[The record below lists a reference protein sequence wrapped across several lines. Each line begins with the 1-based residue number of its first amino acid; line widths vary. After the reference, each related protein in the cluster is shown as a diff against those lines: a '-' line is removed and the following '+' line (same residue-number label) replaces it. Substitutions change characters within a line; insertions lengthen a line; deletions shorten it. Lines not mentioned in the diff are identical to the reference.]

1 MSAED
6 NREADTEA
14 GTIGD
19 KRGRG
24 YGDTK
29 ARAGGGHGHW
39 SGASCEIR
47 NEDTM
52 TL

>member
-6 NREADTEA
+6 NREA

-24 YGDTK
+24 YGDIMT
-29 ARAGGGHGHW
+29 RGQGW
-39 SGASCEIR
+39 SGASCVKIR
-47 NEDTM
+47 NEDAM

>member
-24 YGDTK
+24 YGDTM
-29 ARAGGGHGHW
+29 APAGGGHW
-39 SGASCEIR
+39 SGASCVEIR